1 MLLQVFHVELVHII
15 RNAVFRAVKRLCL
28 NRGKRDRAEHNERKH
43 DSDRYPVYSFQ
54 VFLIKK
60 AHSKAAPRPQVAS
73 AILSCL
79 CVYKICGAIRKAV
92 SPHRTFCPP
101 HQTMSFFFAS
111 SAFFNSSSLASY
123 PGFPSRA

>member
-28 NRGKRDRAEHNERKH
+28 NGGKCDRAEHNERKH

-79 CVYKICGAIRKAV
+79 CVYKICGATRKAV
-92 SPHRTFCPP
+92 SPHRTFL
-101 HQTMSFFFAS
+101 SAASNDEFFLCLFG
-111 SAFFNSSSLASY
+111 FF
-123 PGFPSRA
+123 